1 MDNLRFQVSDLLGHP
16 GADRWVYGE
25 AKVNFEVGESSVSSS
40 SATYAHVT
48 ATSLGVLVDGW
59 SGVMADH
66 VCARC
71 LRKWEGPIET
81 EWSEL
86 FVRHPG
92 EDESLVGVD
101 GMIDLGPVVH
111 DEVSLALPADPVCRP
126 DCLGLCVEC
135 GADLNTD
142 PCAGHGEE
150 PSSPFAAL
158 RQLFG
163 SES

>member
-1 MDNLRFQVSDLLGHP
+1 MDDLRFQVSDLLGHP
-16 GADRWVYGE
+16 GLDRWIYGE
-25 AKVNFEVGESSVSSS
+25 AKVNLAVGETVVSSR

-48 ATSLGVLVDGW
+48 ATSVGVLVDGW

-66 VCARC
+66 TCARC
-71 LRKWEGPIET
+71 LRTWEAPVET

-86 FVRHPG
+86 FARQPG
-92 EDESLVGVD
+92 PDESPIEAD

-111 DEVSLALPADPVCRP
+111 DELSLALVADPVCQP

-135 GADLNTD
+135 GADLNIA
-142 PCAGHGEE
+142 PCAGHGDES
-150 PSSPFAAL
+150 SSPFAAL
-158 RQLFG
+158 KQLFG